1 MQETLRFKIQKKYSE
16 LRSSEKK
23 VADYFLERFKD
34 DMNLTLKKLE
44 TQIHVSQPTLM
55 RFVKALGFTS
65 FKEFKVALLSE
76 SLKRTPS
83 EEVLYGFEIT
93 HQQERSEL
101 VSHVISTNIKML
113 EEALKSISTKQLKAS
128 IDILIQ
134 ARKVAIFAVEN
145 SLSIAQDL
153 ATKLVYLGIDVSFYE
168 DYYMQSLTA
177 NNLDKEDVAVG
188 ISYSGNSN
196 NTVAMLKMA
205 KQNNAPC
212 IAITNFANS
221 AIESYG
227 DHVLCTSNQQFLYGD
242 AIYSRCT
249 QMALIDMIYM
259 GMIERDYDRFTA
271 QLEKSRKL
279 ILKRGLEGGKM

>member
-16 LRSSEKK
+16 LRLSEKK
-23 VADYFLERFKD
+23 VADYFLNDYKD
-34 DMNLTLKKLE
+34 DMDLTLKKLE
-44 TQIHVSQPTLM
+44 IQVHVSQPTLM
-55 RFVKALGFTS
+55 RFVKALGFIN
-65 FKEFKVALLSE
+65 FKQFKVALLSE
-76 SLKRTPS
+76 SLKHTPN
-83 EEVLYGFEIT
+83 EEVLYGFEISNK
-93 HQQERSEL
+93 HERSEL
-101 VSHVISTNIKML
+101 ASHVISTNIKML
-113 EEALKSISTKQLKAS
+113 EEALKSISTKQLEAS
-128 IDILIQ
+128 VEALIQ
-134 ARKVAIFAVEN
+134 AKKVAIFAVEN

-153 ATKLVYLGIDVSFYE
+153 ATKLVYLGIDVNFYE
-168 DYYMQSLTA
+168 DYYMQSLSA
-177 NNLDKEDVAVG
+177 NNLSKGDVAIG

-205 KQNNAPC
+205 QQNHAVC

-221 AIESYG
+221 AIESYA

-249 QMALIDMIYM
+249 QMALVDMIYM
-259 GMIERDYDRFTA
+259 GMIERDYHRFTM